1 MTAATSTIAPVRTA
15 PGKSPPTEAEIEA
28 EAVREP
34 ELLDPRPE
42 PPVSRPQCMQALA
55 RANEVRLARAALKRE
70 VRAGRR
76 GVIDIVLE
84 CPWQA
89 QSMSLLELLGSQ
101 RRWGRAR
108 SRKLLSSTGLTE
120 MKQLGTLTQ
129 RQRGILVRAL
139 YAKRGLEQPAT

>member
-1 MTAATSTIAPVRTA
+1 MPAAASTIAPVRTA
-15 PGKSPPTEAEIEA
+15 PVKSPPIEP
-28 EAVREP
+28 VREP

-42 PPVSRPQCMQALA
+42 PPVSGAQCMQALA
-55 RANEVRLARAALKRE
+55 RANEVRLARAALKRD

-76 GVIDIVLE
+76 DVIEIVIE

-89 QSMSLLELLGSQ
+89 ESMSLLELLGSQ

-108 SRKLLSSTGLTE
+108 SRKLLSSVGLTE
-120 MKQLGTLTQ
+120 MKRLGSLTQ

-139 YAKRGLEQPAT
+139 YAKSGVEPAL